1 LNGPSQAKLRELK
14 LHAGLAAA
22 RLHRRT
28 LRHVTVIGV
37 TGSCGKTTTKELIAA
52 ALSSELRGRKS
63 PGTGNGPAVV
73 GKTILRTTNRDSF
86 CVVEVAAGWRDGGV
100 ARTAQVLRPHIAVVT
115 NVGSDHRATFR
126 TLEAIAAEKRA
137 LVAGVVHGGAAVL
150 NADDPLV
157 LAMGDHFHGRIL
169 TVGRSPEAM
178 LRAEDVQSAWPDP
191 LSFTLCCDGRELPV
205 RTRLYGKHWVTSA
218 LAALGVAEAMGVSLD
233 RAAGALGTVEPAP
246 NRMRAVTRNG
256 VTFIQDDAKAPFWAI
271 DAIFEF
277 LADARAARKIVVIG
291 TISDYP
297 GAASPKYRS
306 TAQRAMA
313 VADEVVFAGPNARHA
328 LKAKAGTDAGALH
341 AFPTVP
347 EAAAY
352 LRSNLRDGDL
362 VVVKGS
368 RRADRLDRLVLAL

>member
-22 RLHRRT
+22 TLHRRT
-28 LRHVTVIGV
+28 LRHVSVIGV

-63 PGTGNGPAVV
+63 PGAGNGLTVV
-73 GKTILRTTNRDSF
+73 GKTLLRTTNRDSF
-86 CVVEVAAGWRDGGV
+86 CVVEVAAGWPGGGV
-100 ARTAQVLRPHIAVVT
+100 ARATQLLRPHIAVVT
-115 NVGSDHRATFR
+115 NVGSDHHATFR
-126 TLEAIAAEKRA
+126 TLEATAAEKRA

-150 NADDPLV
+150 NADDPRV
-157 LAMGDHFHGRIL
+157 LAMGDHFDGRVL
-169 TVGRSPEAM
+169 TFGCSPGAM
-178 LRAEDVQSAWPDP
+178 LRAEDVRSAWPDQ
-191 LSFTLCCDGRELPV
+191 LTFTLCCDGRELPV

-218 LAALGVAEAMGVSLD
+218 LAALGVARAMGVSLD
-233 RAAGALGTVEPAP
+233 RAAGAIATVEPTP

-256 VTFIQDDAKAPFWAI
+256 VTFIQDDAKAPLWAI
-271 DAIFEF
+271 DTIFDF
-277 LADARAARKIVVIG
+277 LADARADRKIVVIG

-297 GAASPKYRS
+297 GAGSPKYRS
-306 TAQRAMA
+306 TAQRALA

-328 LKAKAGTDAGALH
+328 LKAKADAGAGTLH

-347 EAAAY
+347 EAADY
-352 LRSNLRDGDL
+352 LRANLRSGDL

-368 RRADRLDRLVLAL
+368 GRADRLDRLVLAL